1 MREHVLQYIRERNLL
16 HAGDRVAVAVSGG
29 ADSVAL
35 LRLLLELR
43 EEFGMVLFVAH
54 FNHQLRGE
62 ESDADE
68 RFVAD
73 LASQHELPFFAS
85 RADVRE
91 HATANRLSLE
101 HAAREL
107 RYRWLTELAHTEKFD
122 AIATAH
128 NSDDQAETVLM
139 KFLRGA
145 GTRGLAGIHFRLVM
159 DCIPILRPLL
169 ATPRAEIELYLREL
183 NQPWREDHT
192 NCDTHFTRNRIR
204 HELLP
209 LLERDYNPNLRQLLS
224 ETADVALSEEEY
236 WRDYTAALASRWH
249 QKVRR
254 MRLQEDAGS
263 GFLFS
268 GVAVQRRTLKHFLD
282 WHGITV
288 DFHHVEAV
296 RKCALG
302 DGSTVNLPAGWLAR
316 RNGEWL
322 ELLAP
327 TSTFESQQAACNW
340 QHLLPIPG
348 SCDLPE
354 AGVTIKAVLVTAEAA
369 AFAPPGTL
377 LRAEDLPSYLT
388 VRNWLP
394 GDRFRPA
401 HSGSEE
407 KLKRLFSEKKVPAE
421 QRPLWPVVLSGS
433 QIVWVRG
440 FPVAHD
446 FAWVPGSGDALRIEA
461 LPPATGLE
469 TIQSPPPVSKL
480 R

>member
-1 MREHVLQYIRERNLL
+1 
-16 HAGDRVAVAVSGG
+16 
-29 ADSVAL
+29 
-35 LRLLLELR
+35 
-43 EEFGMVLFVAH
+43 
-54 FNHQLRGE
+54 
-62 ESDADE
+62 
-68 RFVAD
+68 
-73 LASQHELPFFAS
+73 
-85 RADVRE
+85 
-91 HATANRLSLE
+91 
-101 HAAREL
+101 
-107 RYRWLTELAHTEKFD
+107 
-122 AIATAH
+122 
-128 NSDDQAETVLM
+128 M

-322 ELLAP
+322 ELSRSRLQPSNRSRPRATGN
-327 TSTFESQQAACNW
+327 TSCPFRVVAIFPKRASLSKPCLSQPR
-340 QHLLPIPG
+340 LLPSHRPG
-348 SCDLPE
+348 PC
-354 AGVTIKAVLVTAEAA
+354 
-369 AFAPPGTL
+369 FAPKTCLATSP
-377 LRAEDLPSYLT
+377 
-388 VRNWLP
+388 
-394 GDRFRPA
+394 
-401 HSGSEE
+401 
-407 KLKRLFSEKKVPAE
+407 
-421 QRPLWPVVLSGS
+421 
-433 QIVWVRG
+433 
-440 FPVAHD
+440 
-446 FAWVPGSGDALRIEA
+446 FATGC
-461 LPPATGLE
+461 PATGSAPL
-469 TIQSPPPVSKL
+469 TPARKRS
-480 R
+480 